1 MIQPMTINM
10 ILPCVIGF
18 IVLCVVIY
26 NITEHES
33 LEINSMASKTS
44 HSIGCG
50 LLIFIICITGCA
62 VMIGGWLW
70 KGCLYINTVS
80 KGHLLPLLCVVCLFI
95 FVYFLIRKNLR
106 MLEKLLMNS
115 EEKEFAKITR
125 DLVRDKYIALKAY
138 FKATGTSFDSANK
151 FLKSC
156 RGVAFLE
163 AYKKSRMID
172 NTEISKMILDVEREE
187 QIISCA
193 VDILKLYS

>member
-1 MIQPMTINM
+1 
-10 ILPCVIGF
+10 
-18 IVLCVVIY
+18 
-26 NITEHES
+26 
-33 LEINSMASKTS
+33 
-44 HSIGCG
+44 
-50 LLIFIICITGCA
+50 
-62 VMIGGWLW
+62 
-70 KGCLYINTVS
+70 VS

-106 MLEKLLMNS
+106 MLEKLLMNP

-125 DLVRDKYIALKAY
+125 NLVRDKYIALKAY
-138 FKATGTSFDSANK
+138 FKATGTSVDSANK

-163 AYKKSRMID
+163 AYKKSPMID

>member
-1 MIQPMTINM
+1 M
-10 ILPCVIGF
+10 F
-18 IVLCVVIY
+18 
-26 NITEHES
+26 
-33 LEINSMASKTS
+33 
-44 HSIGCG
+44 
-50 LLIFIICITGCA
+50 
-62 VMIGGWLW
+62 
-70 KGCLYINTVS
+70 
-80 KGHLLPLLCVVCLFI
+80 
-95 FVYFLIRKNLR
+95 
-106 MLEKLLMNS
+106 EKLMMNP

-125 DLVRDKYIALKAY
+125 YLDRDKYIALKAY
-138 FKATGTSFDSANK
+138 FKATGTSVDSANK